1 MTSSSRSTNE
11 IQQQNIILLRENTD
25 LLQRT
30 IALKA
35 DREELLRTNTQL
47 RDQILELQNNID
59 NLTNQNQELTR
70 LNDALNLATNS
81 ALDRAALYKN
91 QNYAEFEKWVDEIIF
106 FGIFKDMEFNNIF
119 FQNLINFIKLYRTV
133 IKENRY
139 FKKIYNVFLIPI
151 LAIPYNFIT
160 SYSRLRIFEYL
171 LANIFLFRWLHVFY
185 VYCMQNHNN
194 NYIIYKV

>member
-1 MTSSSRSTNE
+1 M
-11 IQQQNIILLRENTD
+11 
-25 LLQRT
+25 
-30 IALKA
+30 
-35 DREELLRTNTQL
+35 

-59 NLTNQNQELTR
+59 KLTNQNRELTH

-81 ALDRAALYKN
+81 ALDKVALYKN
-91 QNYAEFEKWVDEIIF
+91 QNYAEFEKWVNEIIF

-151 LAIPYNFIT
+151 LAILYNFVT
-160 SYSRLRIFEYL
+160 SYLRLRIFEYL
-171 LANIFLFRWLHVFY
+171 LANIILFGWLHVFY
-185 VYCMQNHNN
+185 IYCMQNHSNF
-194 NYIIYKV
+194 IIYKV

>member
-1 MTSSSRSTNE
+1 MTSRTTNE
-11 IQQQNIILLRENTD
+11 IQQQNLILLRENTD

-81 ALDRAALYKN
+81 ALDRATLYKN

-119 FQNLINFIKLYRTV
+119 FQNIINFIKLYRTV

-160 SYSRLRIFEYL
+160 SYSRLRIFEYF
-171 LANIFLFRWLHVFY
+171 LANVFLFGWLHVFY

-194 NYIIYKV
+194 NYIIYKT